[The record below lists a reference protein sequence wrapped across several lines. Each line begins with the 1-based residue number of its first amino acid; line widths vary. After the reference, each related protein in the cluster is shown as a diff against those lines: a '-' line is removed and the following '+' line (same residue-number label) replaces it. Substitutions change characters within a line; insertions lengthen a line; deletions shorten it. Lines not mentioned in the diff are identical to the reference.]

1 MTLTCLNNVKQW
13 VGNTTTTDDA
23 MLTRLITVVSSAIL
37 TWLQRPNIALT
48 TYTETLSGRGTQ
60 SIMLRNWPATSVTSL
75 TVQNSVIPAA
85 PDCNSFGYLLE
96 AWDGTSAG
104 KPQLLMMNGYVGGGP
119 VNGYNGWNPP
129 YSQDMSRIGFL
140 RGMNNIQVVYK
151 AGYAVSGEAQTIPA
165 ASGPYTLQPLVPNGP
180 WLADNGVTYANGTP
194 LVLTTGT
201 PSVGQYAVAEVAAT
215 GIATYTFAA
224 ADQGLGVLLNYS
236 YVPAE
241 IEQAAIEWISER
253 YRYKQRIGQVSQSL
267 GGQETSSYSLK
278 DMPDFIKLILQP
290 YKKVVPL

>member
-1 MTLTCLNNVKQW
+1 M
-13 VGNTTTTDDA
+13 
-23 MLTRLITVVSSAIL
+23 
-37 TWLQRPNIALT
+37 
-48 TYTETLSGRGTQ
+48 
-60 SIMLRNWPATSVTSL
+60 
-75 TVQNSVIPAA
+75 
-85 PDCNSFGYLLE
+85 
-96 AWDGTSAG
+96 
-104 KPQLLMMNGYVGGGP
+104 
-119 VNGYNGWNPP
+119 
-129 YSQDMSRIGFL
+129 
-140 RGMNNIQVVYK
+140 
-151 AGYAVSGEAQTIPA
+151 
-165 ASGPYTLQPLVPNGP
+165 
-180 WLADNGVTYANGTP
+180 
-194 LVLTTGT
+194 
-201 PSVGQYAVAEVAAT
+201 GQYAVAEVAAT